1 MRFSKNSCFCVSSSA
16 SAPTGIS
23 EKHVTNQKP
32 IRAAEQTRQL
42 FLVAIGKVR
51 VGTITATA
59 HAEEGGEVIIVD
71 DGRGRVKQLG

>member
-1 MRFSKNSCFCVSSSA
+1 
-16 SAPTGIS
+16 
-23 EKHVTNQKP
+23 VTNQKP

-59 HAEEGGEVIIVD
+59 HAEEGGELIIVD
-71 DGRGRVKQLG
+71 